1 MRNYPKIRWFMIIMC
16 FIAMAINYIDRVNL
30 SVATPHIKHD
40 LGLDDVSMGFIMGA
54 FFWTY
59 ALMQIPAGRLLDKF
73 GERLGLT
80 IAVAWWSVFTVLTA
94 CGRGLISMMGL
105 RMLLGIGEAGGHPGC
120 AKVVYS
126 WFPKKDRATASG
138 IFNAGP
144 RAGSALALPL
154 VAWIISTWNWEMS
167 FIVTG
172 LLGIVWAIAWYI
184 IYRTPELKEG
194 LNAVER
200 DNLIADRGPAKA
212 KSSGKKEWLFLFRYR
227 TMWGMMLSFFCL
239 NIALSFFLTW
249 FPSYLMASQGF
260 SLKQLGTLGMIPP
273 LVGIPASMLGGY
285 LSDWLF
291 RKGFS
296 LTFARKSC
304 LVLGLL
310 LSSVISLATYTD
322 SIPLIITLLSIS
334 YASIAFSAAVVWS
347 LPADVAP
354 GSEYVG
360 TIGGIQNFA
369 GNLAGIISSSF
380 TGIMLSMNNGSY
392 EVPLVATGI
401 ICLIGALSYIFIVGK
416 IEPLGLVASDAGE
429 NTSQRP
435 SHSATKHAN

>member
-1 MRNYPKIRWFMIIMC
+1 MNKYPKIRWLMIIMC
-16 FIAMAINYIDRVNL
+16 FFAIGINYIDRVNL
-30 SVATPHIKHD
+30 SVAAPHIKHD
-40 LGLDDVSMGFIMGA
+40 LGLDDVSMGLVMGA

-59 ALMQIPAGRLLDKF
+59 ALVQIPVGRILDRL
-73 GERLGLT
+73 GERLGLA

-94 CGRGLISMMGL
+94 FGRGATSMIGL

-154 VAWIISTWNWEMS
+154 VAWLISEWNWETS

-172 LLGIVWAIAWYI
+172 ALGLIWAVLWLF
-184 IYRTPELKEG
+184 IYQTPEKKKNLDPI
-194 LNAVER
+194 ER
-200 DNLIADRGPAKA
+200 ENLIAARGATK
-212 KSSGKKEWLFLFRYR
+212 KSAGGKKEWLFLFRYR
-227 TMWGMMLSFFCL
+227 TMWGMMIAFFCL
-239 NIALSFFLTW
+239 NITLSFFLTW

-273 LVGIPASMLGGY
+273 LVGVPASMLGGY
-285 LSDWLF
+285 ISDWLY

-304 LVLGLL
+304 LVAGML
-310 LSSVISLATYTD
+310 LSSVIGLATFTH
-322 SIPLIITLLSIS
+322 SIPIIITLLSIS

-354 GSEYVG
+354 NTEYVG

-380 TGIMLSMNNGSY
+380 TGVMLMMTHGSY
-392 EVPLVATGI
+392 QVPLIATGI
-401 ICLIGALSYIFIVGK
+401 ICLIGALTYVFVVGK
-416 IEPLGLVASDAGE
+416 IEPFGLKDTVLNEPTD
-429 NTSQRP
+429 RP
-435 SHSATKHAN
+435 QLETK

>member
-1 MRNYPKIRWFMIIMC
+1 
-16 FIAMAINYIDRVNL
+16 
-30 SVATPHIKHD
+30 
-40 LGLDDVSMGFIMGA
+40 
-54 FFWTY
+54 
-59 ALMQIPAGRLLDKF
+59 
-73 GERLGLT
+73 
-80 IAVAWWSVFTVLTA
+80 
-94 CGRGLISMMGL
+94 
-105 RMLLGIGEAGGHPGC
+105 
-120 AKVVYS
+120 
-126 WFPKKDRATASG
+126 
-138 IFNAGP
+138 
-144 RAGSALALPL
+144 
-154 VAWIISTWNWEMS
+154 
-167 FIVTG
+167 
-172 LLGIVWAIAWYI
+172 
-184 IYRTPELKEG
+184 
-194 LNAVER
+194 
-200 DNLIADRGPAKA
+200 
-212 KSSGKKEWLFLFRYR
+212 
-227 TMWGMMLSFFCL
+227 
-239 NIALSFFLTW
+239 
-249 FPSYLMASQGF
+249 
-260 SLKQLGTLGMIPP
+260 MIPP

-416 IEPLGLVASDAGE
+416 IEPLGLGASDADE
-429 NTSQRP
+429 NASQRP
-435 SHSATKHAN
+435 SHGATKHAN

>member
-1 MRNYPKIRWFMIIMC
+1 MRKYPKIRWLMIFMC
-16 FIAMAINYIDRVNL
+16 FLAMAINYIDRVNL
-30 SVATPHIKHD
+30 SVAAPHIKED
-40 LGLDDVSMGFIMGA
+40 LGLDDVSMGLIMGA

-59 ALMQIPAGRLLDKF
+59 ALMQIPVGRMLDRF

-80 IAVAWWSVFTVLTA
+80 IAVAWWSVFTILTA
-94 CGRGLISMMGL
+94 CGRGLVSMVGL

-154 VAWIISTWNWEMS
+154 VAWIISNWDWETS

-172 LLGIVWAIAWYI
+172 LLGIIWAVAWYV
-184 IYRTPELKEG
+184 IYRTPEKLTF
-194 LNAVER
+194 LDAQER
-200 DNLIADRGPAKA
+200 QNLIEDRGPAKS
-212 KSSGKKEWLFLFRYR
+212 KSSAKKEWLFLFRYR

-273 LVGIPASMLGGY
+273 LVGIPASMLGGFI
-285 LSDWLF
+285 SDWLY

-296 LTFARKSC
+296 LTFARKFC

-310 LSSVISLATYTD
+310 LSSVIGFATYTH

-334 YASIAFSAAVVWS
+334 YASIAFAAAVVWS

-354 GSEYVG
+354 GTEYVA

-380 TGIMLSMNNGSY
+380 TGLMLVMTHGSY
-392 EVPLVATGI
+392 EVPLIATGI
-401 ICLIGALSYIFIVGK
+401 ICVIGALSYIFIVGK
-416 IEPLGLVASDAGE
+416 IEPLDLDKKNMNS
-429 NTSQRP
+429 SSRP
-435 SHSATKHAN
+435 AQPDVN

>member
-1 MRNYPKIRWFMIIMC
+1 MRKYPGIRWFMIIMC

-30 SVATPHIKHD
+30 SVAAPHIKQD
-40 LGLDDVSMGFIMGA
+40 LGLDNVSMGFIMGA

-59 ALMQIPAGRLLDKF
+59 ALMQIPVGRLLDRF

-80 IAVAWWSVFTVLTA
+80 IAVAWWSIFTALTA
-94 CGRGLISMMGL
+94 CGRGMASMMAL

-154 VAWIISTWNWEMS
+154 VAWVISTWNWQTS

-172 LLGIVWAIAWYI
+172 VLGIIWAIAWYI
-184 IYRTPELKEG
+184 VYRTPELKAG
-194 LNAVER
+194 LNETER
-200 DNLIADRGPAKA
+200 DNLIADRGPAKPENIN
-212 KSSGKKEWLFLFRYR
+212 KKQWLFLFRYR

-249 FPSYLMASQGF
+249 FPSYLMSSQGF

-285 LSDWLF
+285 LSDYLF
-291 RKGFS
+291 RKGLS

-304 LVLGLL
+304 LVFGLL
-310 LSSVISLATYTD
+310 LSSVIGLATYTN
-322 SIPLIITLLSIS
+322 SIQMIITLLSVS
-334 YASIAFSAAVVWS
+334 YASIAFAAAVVWS

-354 GSEYVG
+354 SSEYVG
-360 TIGGIQNFA
+360 TIGGLQNFA

-380 TGIMLSMNNGSY
+380 TGFMLALNHGSF
-392 EVPLVATGI
+392 EVPLIATGV
-401 ICLIGALSYIFIVGK
+401 ICVIGALSYIFIVGK
-416 IEPLGLVASDAGE
+416 IEPLVAVNVDTGV
-429 NTSQRP
+429 NTTRKPPQI
-435 SHSATKHAN
+435 AE

>member
-1 MRNYPKIRWFMIIMC
+1 MRKYPKIRWLMIFMC
-16 FIAMAINYIDRVNL
+16 FLAMAINYIDRVNL
-30 SVATPHIKHD
+30 SVAAPHIKQD
-40 LGLDDVSMGFIMGA
+40 LGLDDVSMGLIMGA

-59 ALMQIPAGRLLDKF
+59 ALMQIPVGRMLDRF

-94 CGRGLISMMGL
+94 CGRGLVSMVGL

-154 VAWIISTWNWEMS
+154 VAWIISTWDWETS

-172 LLGIVWAIAWYI
+172 VLGIVWAVAWYF
-184 IYRTPELKEG
+184 IYRTPENLAS
-194 LNAVER
+194 LDPQER
-200 DNLIADRGPAKA
+200 QNLIEDRGPAKS

-273 LVGIPASMLGGY
+273 LVGIPASMLGGFI
-285 LSDWLF
+285 SDWLY

-296 LTFARKSC
+296 LTFARKFC

-310 LSSVISLATYTD
+310 LSSVIGLATYTH
-322 SIPLIITLLSIS
+322 SIPVIITLLSIS

-354 GSEYVG
+354 GTEYVA

-380 TGIMLSMNNGSY
+380 TGIMLVMTNGSY
-392 EVPLVATGI
+392 EVPLIATGI
-401 ICLIGALSYIFIVGK
+401 ICVIGALSYIFIVGK
-416 IEPLGLVASDAGE
+416 IEPLGLNDNNKDMNS
-429 NTSQRP
+429 SSRP
-435 SHSATKHAN
+435 AQPETN

>member
-80 IAVAWWSVFTVLTA
+80 LAVAWWSVFTVLTA
-94 CGRGLISMMGL
+94 CGRGLLSMMGL

-172 LLGIVWAIAWYI
+172 FLGIIWAIAWYI

-260 SLKQLGTLGMIPP
+260 SETTGHAGDD
-273 LVGIPASMLGGY
+273 PAAGRHSG
-285 LSDWLF
+285 
-291 RKGFS
+291 
-296 LTFARKSC
+296 
-304 LVLGLL
+304 
-310 LSSVISLATYTD
+310 
-322 SIPLIITLLSIS
+322 
-334 YASIAFSAAVVWS
+334 
-347 LPADVAP
+347 
-354 GSEYVG
+354 EYVRW
-360 TIGGIQNFA
+360 
-369 GNLAGIISSSF
+369 LP
-380 TGIMLSMNNGSY
+380 
-392 EVPLVATGI
+392 V
-401 ICLIGALSYIFIVGK
+401 
-416 IEPLGLVASDAGE
+416 
-429 NTSQRP
+429 
-435 SHSATKHAN
+435 